1 MKEGDRMEKK
11 NEITIPV
18 TSANLIASL
27 LESAKRHFYKNNK
40 YISAFEAEKAAEFIR
55 EKVKEIT

>member
-1 MKEGDRMEKK
+1 MEKK

-40 YISAFEAEKAAEFIR
+40 YISAFEAEKAAEYIR